1 MEQYGRVWNSSQEY
15 GRVILGMTLSSQLAT
30 EVNQNRLD
38 ITKFHDIPLY
48 LIFMGGISHP

>member
-48 LIFMGGISHP
+48 LIFMGGINHP

>member
-15 GRVILGMTLSSQLAT
+15 GRVILGMTLSSQIAT
-30 EVNQNRLD
+30 EVNQNRYH
-38 ITKFHDIPLY
+38 KKNHDMPLY